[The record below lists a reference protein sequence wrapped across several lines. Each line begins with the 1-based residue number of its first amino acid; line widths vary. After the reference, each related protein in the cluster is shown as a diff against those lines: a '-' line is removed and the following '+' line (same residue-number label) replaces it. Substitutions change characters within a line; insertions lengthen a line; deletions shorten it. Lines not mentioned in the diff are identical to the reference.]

1 MTGWELFF
9 TIVGIGCCTSGL
21 FRVIDRIEGR

>member
-9 TIVGIGCCTSGL
+9 TVAGICWCVSGL

>member
-1 MTGWELFF
+1 MTGWELIF
-9 TIVGIGCCTSGL
+9 TVLGICSATSAF